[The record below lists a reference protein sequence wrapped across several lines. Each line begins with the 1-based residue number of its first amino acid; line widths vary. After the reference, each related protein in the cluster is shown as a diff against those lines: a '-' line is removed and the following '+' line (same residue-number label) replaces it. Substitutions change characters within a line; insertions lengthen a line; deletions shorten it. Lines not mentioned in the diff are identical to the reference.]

1 MCYNSSVAPARSSSE
16 PAAPFPDDP
25 TGGLMSAKK
34 MNQDTLA
41 MAAVALLSLAFSCI
55 PGLGARYS
63 ARTLFVNVL
72 QKGVEKKGHI
82 CTLLKTGV
90 L

>member
-1 MCYNSSVAPARSSSE
+1 
-16 PAAPFPDDP
+16 
-25 TGGLMSAKK
+25 MSAKK
-34 MNQDTLA
+34 LNQETLA
-41 MAAVALLSLAFSCI
+41 MAAVALLSLAFSYT
-55 PGLGARYS
+55 PGLGERY
-63 ARTLFVNVL
+63 ATRTVFVNVL